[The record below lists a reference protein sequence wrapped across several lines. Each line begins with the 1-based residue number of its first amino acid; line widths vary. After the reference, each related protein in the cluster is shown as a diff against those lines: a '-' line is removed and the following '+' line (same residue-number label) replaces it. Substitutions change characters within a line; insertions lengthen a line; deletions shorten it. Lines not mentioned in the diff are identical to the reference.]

1 MISSGLHKTR
11 GFGYGTSMSTV
22 QEIEAAV
29 QQLAPAELA
38 QLREWLDEYCEERL
52 ELTAE
57 EAGKLNAWADNER
70 TAQRSQVFESPATYT
85 AQVRAKRTHLGKP
98 Q

>member
-1 MISSGLHKTR
+1 MMLARLHKPR
-11 GFGYGTSMSTV
+11 GFGYGTSMTTV

-29 QQLAPAELA
+29 QQLTPAELA
-38 QLREWLDEYCEERL
+38 QLRSWLDEYCEERL

-70 TAQRSQVFESPATYT
+70 TAQRTQVFESPATYA
-85 AQVRAKRTHLGKP
+85 AQVRAKRSRQGKP